1 MLQIKLTFWTFLF
14 LTAATQGFFLAII
27 LLSKKNKSQGNYF
40 LSTLIILFS
49 ITLIFYVFFW
59 SGISSRFGFI
69 FNLVLKLV
77 FLFGPLAYL
86 YVKSVKKFSL
96 KPSDLKHFYAF
107 PIITILSFL
116 SLPYVNG
123 FLKWIMPFLECS
135 SLLFYSLLI
144 FRVVGLNQNSK
155 DRIQRFLIQY
165 SILFSAFTLSYISY
179 YILFFSGILK
189 LEYDYAISLSMSS
202 IIYFIGYR
210 GYFLPEITETQ
221 NHPNDKYE
229 KSGLTE
235 NAMRHY
241 AGKLVSLMTREKLFT
256 NSDLKLGDLAD
267 CLKISPHN
275 VSQVINSSF
284 EMSYYDFINGYRIQE
299 AIRMM
304 TSTEHFKDSLIG
316 IAYSCGFNNK
326 VSFNNAFRKFTGI
339 SPGKYRKL
347 NPEKNSL
354 RQD

>member
-1 MLQIKLTFWTFLF
+1 
-14 LTAATQGFFLAII
+14 
-27 LLSKKNKSQGNYF
+27 
-40 LSTLIILFS
+40 
-49 ITLIFYVFFW
+49 
-59 SGISSRFGFI
+59 
-69 FNLVLKLV
+69 
-77 FLFGPLAYL
+77 
-86 YVKSVKKFSL
+86 
-96 KPSDLKHFYAF
+96 
-107 PIITILSFL
+107 
-116 SLPYVNG
+116 
-123 FLKWIMPFLECS
+123 
-135 SLLFYSLLI
+135 
-144 FRVVGLNQNSK
+144 
-155 DRIQRFLIQY
+155 
-165 SILFSAFTLSYISY
+165 
-179 YILFFSGILK
+179 
-189 LEYDYAISLSMSS
+189 MSS

-221 NHPNDKYE
+221 NLPNDKYE

-235 NAMRHY
+235 NAIRHY

-267 CLKISPHN
+267 CLKISSHN

-347 NPEKNSL
+347 NPKKNSL